1 MIKAVLFDYG
11 GVYADSPF
19 AAIDDVAADM
29 GLDGELLKTITFGD
43 FYNDGDHPWHRLEK
57 GEITL
62 EQAREGILLEGEKHQ
77 LKTDIYEMFAR
88 FAGVD
93 KTMCQPL
100 IEKTLAWKEQGLL
113 LAMVTNNLKE
123 FSHWRDTFPYD
134 VNEVY
139 DVVFDSCLAGI
150 RKPNPQVFI
159 DVLKSLD
166 IDASEAIFLDDHL
179 PNIQSAE
186 SVGVRSFLVEGD
198 IQSSIDWVE
207 QQVKGVK

>member
-1 MIKAVLFDYG
+1 MIKAILFDYG

-19 AAIDDVAADM
+19 AAIDDLAREMDLDAD
-29 GLDGELLKTITFGD
+29 LSKSITFGD
-43 FYNDGDHPWHRLEK
+43 LYLDGDHPWHKLEK
-57 GEITL
+57 GLISL
-62 EQAREGILLEGEKHQ
+62 EQAREGILLEGEKHSLQ
-77 LKTDIYEMFAR
+77 TDIYEMFAR

-100 IEKTLAWKEQGLL
+100 IEKTLAWKAQGLK

-150 RKPNPQVFI
+150 RKPDAKVFTQV
-159 DVLKSLD
+159 LSSLNVKPE
-166 IDASEAIFLDDHL
+166 EAIFLDDHQ
-179 PNIQSAE
+179 PNVDAAVSVGIQSCLVGSDIEDAIQWVDKLIE
-186 SVGVRSFLVEGD
+186 S
-198 IQSSIDWVE
+198 
-207 QQVKGVK
+207 

>member
-1 MIKAVLFDYG
+1 MIKAILFDYG

-19 AAIDDVAADM
+19 AAIDDVASDM
-29 GLDGELLKTITFGD
+29 GLDADLLKTITFGD
-43 FYNDGDHPWHRLEK
+43 FYNDGNHPWHRLEK

-62 EQAREGILLEGEKHQ
+62 EEAREGILAEGEKHD

-93 KTMCQPL
+93 KSMCQPL
-100 IEKTLAWKEQGLL
+100 IAKTLEWKEQGLL

-150 RKPNPQVFI
+150 RKPDQQVFK
-159 DVLKSLD
+159 DVISQLGINAD
-166 IDASEAIFLDDHL
+166 EAVFLDDHL
-179 PNIQSAE
+179 PNIEAAQA
-186 SVGVRSFLVEGD
+186 VGVRSFLVEGD
-198 IQSSIDWVE
+198 IQQTIDWVDS
-207 QQVKGVK
+207 QIAK